1 MKEWKEKN
9 KGEWKGMKKWRE
21 NKKRWKKWS
30 GQQEGTKEMRQKIVK
45 DEKKKENEKGW
56 NKWSGK
62 QKEMKK

>member
-1 MKEWKEKN
+1 
-9 KGEWKGMKKWRE
+9 
-21 NKKRWKKWS
+21 
-30 GQQEGTKEMRQKIVK
+30 MRQKIVK